1 MAIFH
6 LLGLSDG
13 LTREVRETLLSP
25 GYGHPVV
32 RETARGTGP
41 CRACLEL
48 FEVGKEERLLFTYR
62 PPSRDGMLGAPGP
75 VFIHA
80 RDCRQYRGTAFPSGL
95 LSLPL
100 LIEAWASGNLILS
113 ARRVTGAEAEDVIAE
128 LLEAPRTAYLHIRHG
143 EAGCHIASV
152 DRGPLPA
159 ARRNYGARK
168 MKKTAPQRQ
177 RAAQR

>member
-1 MAIFH
+1 MAVFH
-6 LLGLSDG
+6 LLGLPDAI
-13 LTREVRETLLSP
+13 TREVRETRLSP

-41 CRACLEL
+41 CRACLEQ
-48 FEVGKEERLLFTYR
+48 FQVGMEERLLFTYR

-80 RDCRQYRGTAFPSGL
+80 EVCGQYRGTAFPPDL

-100 LIEAWASGNLILS
+100 LIEAWASGNRILS
-113 ARRVTGAEAEDVIAE
+113 ARRATGGETEAVIAE
-128 LLEAPRTAYLHIRHG
+128 LLEDPHIAYLHVRHG

-152 DRGPLPA
+152 ERGPLPA
-159 ARRNYGARK
+159 ASRV
-168 MKKTAPQRQ
+168 
-177 RAAQR
+177 